1 MIRLGDQ
8 RNQSNRNCQYKCTFK
23 TLQDKKYGKFRQI
36 AMKGCPLLLPG
47 KKVTLAATRR
57 FVIKFTQGTL

>member
-1 MIRLGDQ
+1 MILLGDQ
-8 RNQSNRNCQYKCTFK
+8 RNQSNRNCKYKCTFK
-23 TLQDKKYGKFRQI
+23 TLQDKKYSKLGQI

-47 KKVTLAATRR
+47 KKVMLAATWR